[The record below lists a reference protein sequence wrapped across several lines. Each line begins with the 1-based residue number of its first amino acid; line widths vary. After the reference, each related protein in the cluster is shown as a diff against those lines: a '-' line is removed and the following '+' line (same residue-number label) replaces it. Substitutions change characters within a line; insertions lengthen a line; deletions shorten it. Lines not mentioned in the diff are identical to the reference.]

1 MNISVNFLN
10 EIWKYESNQNLWQQ
24 LLRGLKLWII
34 YQIKLASIW
43 QKLVWVGFHLWKP
56 LSTPIRN
63 SSGPQVNLCWECQI
77 SANFQERGHEEH
89 FADIWPEIR
98 YLPSTYWPASHFAI
112 SSISFCICICVFS
125 FYLNSRFCFC
135 FCVLEVVFGQ
145 QLRYLPSTYWPAF
158 HLQSHQSHNDEDDQ
172 DHDDYD
178 QRNRFYS

>member
-24 LLRGLKLWII
+24 LLRRLKLWII

-43 QKLVWVGFHLWKP
+43 QKLVWVVFP
-56 LSTPIRN
+56 LSTPLRN
-63 SSGPQVNLCWECQI
+63 SSGPQVNWCWECQI

-125 FYLNSRFCFC
+125 FYLNSRFCFFFSC
-135 FCVLEVVFGQ
+135 TWSGIW
-145 QLRYLPSTYWPAF
+145 STIKI
-158 HLQSHQSHNDEDDQ
+158 ST
-172 DHDDYD
+172 
-178 QRNRFYS
+178 FYILTCLTSAISSISLYEWIDVENVNFLWIFKE